1 MDRDKSP
8 VDLCIVQV
16 TKAIFCCD
24 ILASWGS
31 APLCQVFLSQHL
43 GLLGCSFLGRLGP
56 GPGKPMRVRF
66 LFQRL
71 CVAYKKHIACLAMPT
86 IPDPEPPCPCP

>member
-1 MDRDKSP
+1 MDREKSP
-8 VDLCIVQV
+8 VNLCLVQV

-24 ILASWGS
+24 ILASSVSGVPLS
-31 APLCQVFLSQHL
+31 APGSPRVF
-43 GLLGCSFLGRLGP
+43 LLGCLGP

-71 CVAYKKHIACLAMPT
+71 YVVYEKHISCLTMPT
-86 IPDPEPPCPCP
+86 IPDQEPHCPCP